1 MQNCNYESTSSKEL
15 ENQITSGNFRCRH
28 RRRRR
33 TEISVRNGI

>member
-15 ENQITSGNFRCRH
+15 ENQITSGNCRH